1 METNDTINELFQKF
15 VDKTLTSEERE
26 RFYTYLMD
34 PDNSAQIK
42 QLLNELWDYVKL
54 TANRE
59 EDDADK
65 QITGKL
71 DQKGEELDKYIVET
85 AKRFYEIK
93 TIIKKLT
100 SGCWVYQTVPEL
112 KTLRFMPAYYPTE
125 KSNNALEFCCKPS

>member
-34 PDNSAQIK
+34 LDNSAQIK

-100 SGCWVYQTVPEL
+100 SGC
-112 KTLRFMPAYYPTE
+112 
-125 KSNNALEFCCKPS
+125 

>member
-34 PDNSAQIK
+34 LDNSAQIK

-100 SGCWVYQTVPEL
+100 SGCWVYQTVSEL